1 MKERQNRRRREEW
14 ERINALWEKDRK
26 PQVLFCKELGIEPSC
41 FRYWRAR
48 LAKKLTSSVQGTA
61 QFAMVELPSTAEMV
75 AASKVAIKIDYP
87 NGVAINLY
95 CELSSKILGELK
107 PLLEV

>member
-1 MKERQNRRRREEW
+1 
-14 ERINALWEKDRK
+14 
-26 PQVLFCKELGIEPSC
+26 
-41 FRYWRAR
+41 
-48 LAKKLTSSVQGTA
+48 
-61 QFAMVELPSTAEMV
+61 MVELPSTAEMV